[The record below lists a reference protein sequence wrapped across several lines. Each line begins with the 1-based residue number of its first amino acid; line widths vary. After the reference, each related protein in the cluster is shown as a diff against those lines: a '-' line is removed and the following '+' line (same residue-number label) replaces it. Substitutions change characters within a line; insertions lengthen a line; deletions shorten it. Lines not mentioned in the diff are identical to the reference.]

1 MGGATLRAFPEQF
14 DRVQQWLDTVPTYA
28 KRDTG
33 THNKHGAAWHI
44 SWSDP
49 TQEIKNIRLFLPL
62 DFPASPCRLYA
73 DRRHFLRLPHI
84 ESDGHIC
91 LGLSSIPEDY
101 DDPIAAVVRTLD
113 ALNERIIKPLE
124 TPAWIEEQ
132 FHAERE
138 SYWAHMCRPRRWSR
152 QPVTGRTLVDVGTL
166 GRWTSGTLAAYVPAK
181 SPHRRY
187 REQVAVAGDADANQ
201 LAARHGWSRGMLVR
215 GNALFVRLP
224 DDQRW
229 TPTTWP
235 TTFEQLDEL
244 IATATD
250 RELSLTAWLGQIGFN
265 DDPAAKPKKKRRWRG
280 GTRPPIPP
288 AGQRPFLV
296 TLLLGSSLFGYQ
308 IFAPPVPHLSE
319 PAIEPLDVTRID
331 PDWALARDQELKRLH
346 ARRAKRVLVLGCGSL
361 GSPLIALLAQAGV
374 GHLDLVDSQKMGAE
388 NTARHELGIDDTD
401 QEKAPTLAAR
411 LRKQI
416 PCLSVQGF
424 SASVTRWCP
433 QYCHPGDYDLV
444 IECTG
449 ESSVRTYLSQ
459 MRSRLFGDCPLIH
472 TWVEPLCS
480 AGHVVFTLPA
490 LPWPSDDPADTH
502 VNASDLS
509 ANDTRI
515 QLPGCA
521 SGFHPYGA
529 ADVAQVAAFAAE
541 HILGALDAP
550 PPTSQV
556 WSWVRSQAFFN
567 ALTVPVT
574 IRDIVPPA
582 GSPFGTVT
590 VTRELAALL
599 QSP

>member
-1 MGGATLRAFPEQF
+1 MGSAATRGLPDQF
-14 DRVQQWLDTVPTYA
+14 ERVQQWLDALDPIQA
-28 KRDTG
+28 KRDPSTRPE
-33 THNKHGAAWHI
+33 HGAAWYI
-44 SWSDP
+44 GVGDP
-49 TQEIKNIRLFLPL
+49 EIQRVRLFLPP
-62 DFPASPCRLYA
+62 DFPASPCRLYV
-73 DRRHFLRLPHI
+73 DPQHFLRIPHI
-84 ESDGHIC
+84 EANGHVC
-91 LGLSSIPEDY
+91 LGQSARHEDY
-101 DDPIAAVVRTLD
+101 SDAVGAVTR
-113 ALNERIIKPLE
+113 ALHDLRKGILTPLE
-124 TPAWIEEQ
+124 TPTWIEQE
-132 FHAERE
+132 FHKERE
-138 SYWAHMCRPRRWSR
+138 SYWTHMCHPRRWSR
-152 QPVTGRTLVDVGTL
+152 QPVAGRTLVDTGTVN
-166 GRWTSGTLAAYVPAK
+166 RWTSGTLAAYVPAK
-181 SPHRRY
+181 SPHRRF
-187 REQVAVAGDADANQ
+187 REQVAVACDADANR

-244 IATATD
+244 IARATD
-250 RELSLTAWLGQIGFN
+250 RELSLTAWLDQAGFH
-265 DDPAAKPKKKRRWRG
+265 DDPVAKPKKKRRWRG
-280 GTRPPIPP
+280 SARPPIPP
-288 AGQRPFLV
+288 AGQRPLLV

-308 IFAPPVPHLSE
+308 VFAPTVPSLSA
-319 PAIEPLDVTRID
+319 PTIEPLRVTRID
-331 PDWALARDQELKRLH
+331 PDWALARDQELAALH

-361 GSPLIALLAQAGV
+361 GSPLITLLARAGV
-374 GHLDLVDSQKMGAE
+374 GHLDIVDSEKMSAE
-388 NTARHELGIDDTD
+388 NSARHELGIDDTD

-416 PCLSVQGF
+416 PCLSVEGF

-433 QYCHPGDYDLV
+433 QHCHPGDYSLV

-480 AGHVVFTLPA
+480 AGHIVFTLPA
-490 LPWPSDDPADTH
+490 LPWPSDDPADSH

-529 ADVAQVAAFAAE
+529 ADVTQVAAFAAE
-541 HILGALDAP
+541 RILGALDSP
-550 PPTSQV
+550 PSTSQV
-556 WSWVRSQAFFN
+556 WSWVRSQAFFSS
-567 ALTVPVT
+567 LTVPVT
-574 IRDIVPPA
+574 TRDVVPPA
-582 GSPFGTVT
+582 DLPFGTVT
-590 VTRELAALL
+590 VTRELAAVL